1 MLTSGG
7 VASAQSNPVSS
18 YDLNQNNRIDRDE
31 LLSVIRAHLFGG
43 TATRGDV
50 LQAIRYH
57 LFDTPIQPET
67 PVTTPSQSFG
77 DGTWIVGS
85 DIAPGLYVAP
95 GIIDEY
101 CSWERLSGF
110 GGTFDEIIAIEF
122 DYGRKLVEIASTD
135 AAFKSDGCGLWTPIT
150 EIMFGPPRD
159 YILEGFWRVGEEII
173 PGVYSIPDGE
183 SCSWERLSGFG
194 GTYEDRIGGDFGGA
208 GRQIVEI
215 ESTDIGFHSSGCGE
229 WQRQD
234 SE

>member
-95 GIIDEY
+95 GIIEDSCY
-101 CSWERLSGF
+101 WERLSGF
-110 GGTFDEIIAIEF
+110 GGTLDEIIAIEF
-122 DYGRKLVEIASTD
+122 DYGRQLVEIASTD
-135 AAFKSDGCGLWTPIT
+135 VAFKSDGCGLWTPIT

-183 SCSWERLSGFG
+183 SCYWARLSGFG
-194 GTYEDRIGGDFGGA
+194 GTYR
-208 GRQIVEI
+208 
-215 ESTDIGFHSSGCGE
+215 
-229 WQRQD
+229 
-234 SE
+234 